1 MTLWDAVGKGFDVGF
16 VPRGRFGVE
25 FATNGEP
32 LEEGRE
38 DERCRVRTS
47 FMDDDLGIDAGG
59 FVGMHL
65 ELTQHA
71 RGLEDDCMRGPFISG
86 MGMDVDVDLA
96 EHEVRPALATIDGR
110 KSSNSYLPQAKVV
123 LMFPMPHP
131 ILPSVVGLPVLT
143 HQKT

>member
-1 MTLWDAVGKGFDVGF
+1 MYNAFPRRRGMITWDAVGKGFDVGF

-32 LEEGRE
+32 LEDGRE
-38 DERCRVRTS
+38 DERGRVRTS

-110 KSSNSYLPQAKVV
+110 TSHSIQCIFVSTLHVSIN
-123 LMFPMPHP
+123 
-131 ILPSVVGLPVLT
+131 IL
-143 HQKT
+143 